1 VSCCLQQPQSPSFL
15 RSSVSSRMAHASGV
29 GAVAGPLVRSS
40 MALRAGMVSRVD
52 PFEAPEPEPQPF
64 VEQLRAEQQEA
75 AASST
80 QGGIMAALRR
90 SISGG
95 GRAAGRWEADAAST
109 RRTPRQS
116 TEGAAWAAAAAAG
129 VSASQQLPR
138 LQQGTYQQQQQV
150 SEGGASVQFLD
161 LDATRAYALGVHQVM
176 MRLEHNMASQHSQSE
191 ASSKPTTPRGSVLAE
206 PGPPPAVPQP
216 ASEDAPQAD
225 AAAAAAAAAAA
236 EAPPGEAEI
245 NEADPAE
252 TEALQQQL
260 QQQLGD
266 VVPQS
271 PQQQPQSARG
281 APGSA
286 RTPRAESEAAG
297 MPPLRSGMSS
307 PAASRRQTLLGA
319 PSSAARQLPLMGQAS
334 MEILERPHQL
344 QSSRQQS
351 LVGASTTLSLAD
363 VYKQTSGNLAPLSSN
378 LSGIGRRSSRYALLQ
393 TAS

>member
-1 VSCCLQQPQSPSFL
+1 
-15 RSSVSSRMAHASGV
+15 MAHASGV

-40 MALRAGMVSRVD
+40 LALRAGMVSRVD

-75 AASST
+75 AAVSA

-95 GRAAGRWEADAAST
+95 GRAAGRWEADAATT

-138 LQQGTYQQQQQV
+138 QQQGTYQQQQV

-176 MRLEHNMASQHSQSE
+176 MRLEHNMASLHSQSE
-191 ASSKPTTPRGSVLAE
+191 ASSKPTTPRGSVMAE
-206 PGPPPAVPQP
+206 PGRTPAVPQP
-216 ASEDAPQAD
+216 ASEEAPQAD
-225 AAAAAAAAAAA
+225 AAPAAAA
-236 EAPPGEAEI
+236 EVATRETEI
-245 NEADPAE
+245 TEADPAE
-252 TEALQQQL
+252 TEELQQQL

-271 PQQQPQSARG
+271 PQQQPQSARS

-307 PAASRRQTLLGA
+307 PAASRRQTMMGA

-334 MEILERPHQL
+334 MEILERPTQL

-351 LVGASTTLSLAD
+351 LVGASTALSLAD

-378 LSGIGRRSSRYALLQ
+378 LSGIGRRSSRYALLCK
-393 TAS
+393 AS